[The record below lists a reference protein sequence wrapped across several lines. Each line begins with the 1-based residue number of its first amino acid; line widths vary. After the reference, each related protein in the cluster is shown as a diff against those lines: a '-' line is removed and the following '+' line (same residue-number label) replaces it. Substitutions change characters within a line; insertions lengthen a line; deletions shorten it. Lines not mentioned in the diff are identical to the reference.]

1 MLGLR
6 RPRWRTG
13 NAAPAAGQTLHLAD
27 RTMMRMI
34 AILSLER
41 RISMTEP
48 IRFDGISLPV
58 SDVDRTV
65 SFYQQFGFE
74 LLIRHDNFALLRLG
88 EGTIGLLKMDLSK
101 WPGAPR
107 GAIHIELSTENLDA
121 LYEQLQARGVHFD
134 SPPVDRSWERQMFTH
149 DPDGYRLEIAQGR
162 RG

>member
-1 MLGLR
+1 
-6 RPRWRTG
+6 
-13 NAAPAAGQTLHLAD
+13 
-27 RTMMRMI
+27 
-34 AILSLER
+34 
-41 RISMTEP
+41 MTEP

-58 SDVDRTV
+58 SDVDRSV
-65 SFYQQFGFE
+65 AFYQQFGFE
-74 LLIRHDNFALLRLG
+74 LEVRHDNFALLRLG

-121 LYEQLQARGVHFD
+121 LYEQLQAQGVHFD
-134 SPPVDRSWERQMFTH
+134 SPPIDRPWERQMFTN